1 MDNQDHL
8 ITACQTGNIEEVKNC
23 LLSYEIDFNQ
33 GWNVG
38 MDALHHACYN
48 GHIGIV
54 KVLLQSGEIYINAT
68 NNSGVTP
75 L

>member
-33 GWNVG
+33 G
-38 MDALHHACYN
+38 
-48 GHIGIV
+48 
-54 KVLLQSGEIYINAT
+54 
-68 NNSGVTP
+68 
-75 L
+75 